1 MSTELVIHD
10 YSLADYTAV
19 EQFVTSN
26 GKLVVGIPHSDTE
39 TGGIVLLLPYL
50 VMPKLP
56 LVQALRPYNTSPLV
70 LFYTSCLESRALADR
85 RLEYRYLT
93 EILAHRQ
100 GELGQFLCMGE
111 DTVNEYCRRRIEL
124 EDYV

>member
-1 MSTELVIHD
+1 MSTELIIQE
-10 YSLADYTAV
+10 YSLAEYTAV

-39 TGGIVLLLPYL
+39 TGDIVLLLPYL
-50 VMPKLP
+50 VLPKTPLP
-56 LVQALRPYNTSPLV
+56 QALRSYNSSPLV

-93 EILAHRQ
+93 EILSHRQ
-100 GELGQFLCMGE
+100 GDLCQFLCMGE
-111 DTVNEYCRRRIEL
+111 ATVNEYCRRRIEL
-124 EDYV
+124 EDSV